1 MLERILAKAGYEDVT
16 STTDSTEALALKTRF
31 KPDLILLDLHM
42 REKDGFQVL
51 EEIMAK
57 SGHHEH
63 VPVIMI
69 TGEDSA
75 DTKRR
80 ALDIGAKGLV
90 GQPFESDEVN
100 LRLIN
105 YLVELI

>member
-1 MLERILAKAGYEDVT
+1 MLERILAKAGYEDVS

-51 EEIMAK
+51 EEIMAQ

-69 TGEDSA
+69 TADDSA

-80 ALDIGAKGLV
+80 ALAMGAKDFV
-90 GQPFESDEVN
+90 GKPFV
-100 LRLIN
+100 IG
-105 YLVELI
+105 